1 VFKILKESSISSG
14 VRRIEAVTNIASL
27 ELINKEEEILAEV
40 STLLG
45 TNVDNLYEK
54 VRGLQSRV
62 SELEK
67 AVKRGKRK
75 KIDEILDIDKQS
87 VQAGEYTVVSLKI
100 DDYSQDELREISDRI
115 KARLKMAVI
124 ILASAKEKR
133 TSYVLTATDD
143 AVKAGIHSGHL
154 LKRVLNGCDGSGG
167 GRPHLAQGG
176 GTNPDNIEK
185 AFRKLKDILE
195 EG

>member
-1 VFKILKESSISSG
+1 
-14 VRRIEAVTNIASL
+14 
-27 ELINKEEEILAEV
+27 
-40 STLLG
+40 
-45 TNVDNLYEK
+45 

-67 AVKRGKRK
+67 TVKRGKRK
-75 KIDEILDIDKQS
+75 KVDELIDIDKQS
-87 VQAGEYTVVSLKI
+87 VQAGNYTVVSLKL
-100 DDYSQDELREISDRI
+100 DDYSQEELREISDSI

-124 ILASAKEKR
+124 ILASVREKK

-143 AVKAGIHSGHL
+143 AVKTGVHSGHL
-154 LKRVLNGCDGSGG
+154 LKRVLNGIDGSGG

-195 EG
+195 KR